1 MDKTTG
7 KETASWTLTQVGVVV
22 EDVEK
27 VVQRLNDLGI
37 GPFQAMKLPPDR
49 QEWVRGKPLLAD
61 AKIMG
66 GMVGGVQ
73 LELIQPV
80 ALGTPHK
87 EHLDNKGEGFHHIMI
102 AVDDLEK
109 ETKRLTDKGC
119 TVLLD
124 ARFPGGGH
132 ITYIDL
138 NAGGIIVEFTQ
149 KRA

>member
-1 MDKTTG
+1 MDGTDRTG
-7 KETASWTLTQVGVVV
+7 TSSWSLTQVGVVV

-27 VVQRLNDLGI
+27 TVRRLNELGL
-37 GPFQAMKLPPDR
+37 GPFQEMELPPDR
-49 QEWVRGKPLLAD
+49 QEWVRGRPLMAD
-61 AKIMG
+61 ARIMG

-80 ALGTPHK
+80 AAGTPHK
-87 EHLDNKGEGFHHIMI
+87 EHLDSKGEGFHHIMI

-109 ETKRLTDKGC
+109 ETKRLVEKGC

-138 NAGGIIVEFTQ
+138 NAGGIIIEFTQ